1 MPDQSTAHMT
11 RPGSSPSALRA
22 VDARARL
29 GEADLGWIVAEFQR
43 QCGAAAAVLSQ
54 HYAEERTAKV
64 LHVAGDAV
72 RGDDVARVS
81 AAAEKCG
88 AFGRRRADD
97 QASRLWKRVR
107 IASRDLDLLSL
118 SLTAH
123 GQRRLVITAV
133 YEADIPIDRDA
144 AEGLL
149 DSLHPPLA
157 GYFRL
162 WMASRAQQRRADA
175 LVSALNGSQLAMLVL
190 DRAGDLVHA
199 NHAAHALLD
208 AGDGLRRNGASVT
221 AIDLNDALRLQL
233 TVEHVVTG
241 TAGRARGGRL
251 PVVHLRRA
259 GGARPLVVAVMP
271 VEVPPVT
278 RADPATVLYAV
289 RPDLNLD
296 SLLRPACEHYGLS
309 PVETRLVVLLTQG
322 TTLADTAR
330 QLRVKEQTAR
340 AYLKQIFIKTD
351 TNRQA
356 ELVSVMM
363 ASLMPALAPAEE
375 S

>member
-1 MPDQSTAHMT
+1 MSDQLTTLMT
-11 RPGSSPSALRA
+11 RPGAPPGPPRA
-22 VDARARL
+22 FDAYARL
-29 GEADLGWIVAEFQR
+29 VEADLAWIVAEFQR

-54 HYAEERTAKV
+54 HYAEDRTPRI
-64 LHVAGDAV
+64 LFVAGDAV
-72 RGDDVARVS
+72 RGEDVARIA

-88 AFGRRRADD
+88 TFGRRRADD
-97 QASRLWKRVR
+97 QASHLWRR
-107 IASRDLDLLSL
+107 MRAAGRDHDLLSL

-123 GQRRLVITAV
+123 GHRRLVITAV
-133 YEADIPIDRDA
+133 HDADTPVDR
-144 AEGLL
+144 EKVESLL
-149 DSLHPPLA
+149 ATLHPPLA

-162 WMASRAQQRRADA
+162 WMSCRAQQRRAAA
-175 LVSALNGSQLAMLVL
+175 LTSALNGGRLATLVL

-199 NHAAHALLD
+199 NQAAHALLD

-221 AIDLNDALRLQL
+221 AINLSDALRLQL

-241 TAGRARGGRL
+241 TAARAPDGRL

-271 VEVPPVT
+271 VEDPPST
-278 RADPATVLYAV
+278 RTDPAIVLYVV
-289 RPDLNLD
+289 RPDLKLD

-322 TTLADTAR
+322 VTLADTAR
-330 QLRVKEQTAR
+330 QLRIKEQTAR

-356 ELVSVMM
+356 ELVSMMM
-363 ASLMPALAPAEE
+363 ASLMPALAPGE
-375 S
+375 

>member
-1 MPDQSTAHMT
+1 MSDQLTALMA
-11 RPGSSPSALRA
+11 RPGVPSGPSRTF
-22 VDARARL
+22 DAHARL
-29 GEADLGWIVAEFQR
+29 VEADLAWIVAEFQR
-43 QCGAAAAVLSQ
+43 QCSAAAAVLSQ
-54 HYAEERTAKV
+54 HYAEERAAKV
-64 LHVAGDAV
+64 VLVAGDAV
-72 RGDDVARVS
+72 RGEDVARIA

-97 QASRLWKRVR
+97 QASQLWRR
-107 IASRDLDLLSL
+107 MRAGSRDLDLLSL

-123 GQRRLVITAV
+123 GHRRLVITAA
-133 YEADIPIDRDA
+133 YEADAAIDREQTED
-144 AEGLL
+144 LL
-149 DSLHPPLA
+149 NALHPPLA

-162 WMASRAQQRRADA
+162 WMTSRAQQRRAAA
-175 LVSALNGSQLAMLVL
+175 LASALDGAQLATLVL

-199 NHAAHALLD
+199 NHAAHALLEV
-208 AGDGLRRNGASVT
+208 GDGLRRNGASVT
-221 AIDLNDALRLQL
+221 AINLGDALRLQL

-241 TAGRARGGRL
+241 AATRAPGGRL

-271 VEVPPVT
+271 VEDPPMT
-278 RADPATVLYAV
+278 RTDPAIVLYVV
-289 RPDLNLD
+289 RPDLELD
-296 SLLRPACEHYGLS
+296 GLLRPACEHYGLS
-309 PVETRLVVLLTQG
+309 PVETRLVVLLAQG

-363 ASLMPALAPAEE
+363 ASMMPACAPGE
-375 S
+375 

>member
-1 MPDQSTAHMT
+1 MPDQSTVLMT
-11 RPGSSPSALRA
+11 RPGVMPGPPRNF
-22 VDARARL
+22 DARSRL
-29 GEADLGWIVAEFQR
+29 GDADLGWIVAEFQR
-43 QCGAAAAVLSQ
+43 QCGAIAAVLSQ
-54 HYAEERTAKV
+54 HYAEERSARI
-64 LHVAGDAV
+64 LHVAGEVARGEDAV
-72 RGDDVARVS
+72 KI
-81 AAAEKCG
+81 AAVAEKCG
-88 AFGRRRADD
+88 TFGRRRADD
-97 QASRLWKRVR
+97 QASRLWKHVR
-107 IASRDLDLLSL
+107 IASRDFDLLSQ

-123 GQRRLVITAV
+123 GHRRLVITAV
-133 YEADIPIDRDA
+133 YDADMSVDRDA
-144 AEGLL
+144 TEILL
-149 DSLHPPLA
+149 DTLQPPLA
-157 GYFRL
+157 AYFRL
-162 WMASRAQQRRADA
+162 WMASRAQQRRSEA
-175 LVSALNGSQLAMLVL
+175 LVSTLNGNQLAMLVL

-241 TAGRARGGRL
+241 TAARAPGGRL
-251 PVVHLRRA
+251 PVVHLRRP
-259 GGARPLVVAVMP
+259 GNTRPLIVAVMP
-271 VEVPPVT
+271 VEVSPVT
-278 RADPATVLYAV
+278 RTDPATVLYAV
-289 RPDLNLD
+289 RPDRSLD

-309 PVETRLVVLLTQG
+309 PVETRLVVLLARG
-322 TTLADTAR
+322 ATLADTAR